1 MKIVTIPDDVSR
13 EEFIK
18 KVQTELGIMR
28 PHSKALVLLNGK
40 TIPYSGKT
48 IQVDGHMIRYV
59 RIGQTLSTT
68 LRGAMA
74 DVIAIETTY
83 RLPKEAVAM
92 ALVILND
99 HADDHGVLICPAELE
114 EMLKD
119 DSMEMD

>member
-1 MKIVTIPDDVSR
+1 MKIVIVPDDISR
-13 EEFIK
+13 EEFIE
-18 KVQTELGIMR
+18 KVQTELGTMR

-59 RIGQTLSTT
+59 RIGQTLPIT

-83 RLPKEAVAM
+83 RLPKEAIAI

-114 EMLKD
+114 EMLK
-119 DSMEMD
+119 